1 MRICSNCE
9 RHGAVCS
16 CTPWSF
22 APRRRREEQSHANEA
37 ARRDREMTAL
47 LRRLAARQTA
57 ALLSG
62 ANDTEAVEPPRDSNN
77 LPYAYAGQL
86 NEHSS
91 SGCHLGPN
99 PSSSAPLMGVFD
111 FLIDEISLC
120 ARNLPFFVPDFG
132 VIGPGGVPADY
143 VERNVE
149 RLNQRARLYCAQQAA
164 ADLLDF
170 DNLHFEIFPLRTS
183 TEMGKGGKDKG
194 SNSYSSGGGAYDG
207 RVMNQMYGMSSQ
219 LKDLVDERARREE
232 KKNKK
237 KDKDELRKEMK
248 KECRRALSNNGRAR
262 KLMNSSSS
270 SPTSKQSSST
280 SPSSST
286 PQKKKKKKKNVKK
299 DKVLKEKRDKKAWK
313 EFIEKRKE
321 PKGKSKSHKNKNKK
335 DDDSSSA
342 PPEASPPKKAPG
354 QQRNGSSPQALMF
367 HRPGSPDLSAPPPR
381 SPEEIA
387 SRAYAK
393 VLEALGITAD
403 YSDWPDEREAWIG
416 KIAANREWQVKDIDA
431 IILNKGLSTSFSTT
445 KSGKIGQLLTYLGH
459 AYVPVG

>member
-1 MRICSNCE
+1 
-9 RHGAVCS
+9 
-16 CTPWSF
+16 
-22 APRRRREEQSHANEA
+22 
-37 ARRDREMTAL
+37 
-47 LRRLAARQTA
+47 
-57 ALLSG
+57 
-62 ANDTEAVEPPRDSNN
+62 
-77 LPYAYAGQL
+77 
-86 NEHSS
+86 
-91 SGCHLGPN
+91 
-99 PSSSAPLMGVFD
+99 MGVFD

-164 ADLLDF
+164 VDLLDF

-286 PQKKKKKKKNVKK
+286 PQRKKKKKKNVKK

-313 EFIEKRKE
+313 EFIEKRD
-321 PKGKSKSHKNKNKK
+321 KGKSKEKKSSHKNKNKK
-335 DDDSSSA
+335 DDDSSSPGA
-342 PPEASPPKKAPG
+342 PPAVTPPPKPPARQRQHSSPP
-354 QQRNGSSPQALMF
+354 ALAYS
-367 HRPGSPDLSAPPPR
+367 RPGSPDLSAPPPR

-393 VLEALGITAD
+393 ILEALGITAD

-416 KIAANREWQVKDIDA
+416 KIAANREWQVRDIDG
-431 IILNKGLSTSFSTT
+431 IILNKGLSTGFSTT
-445 KSGKIGQLLTYLGH
+445 KAGKIGQLLTFLGH
-459 AYVPVG
+459 PAVPI